1 MVELLSAQ
9 HPGSRNRSSRKGAG
23 HGITSITSSGPVLP
37 TRSSLTILPPPNG
50 LLRF

>member
-9 HPGSRNRSSRKGAG
+9 HPGSRNRSSRKGPG
-23 HGITSITSSGPVLP
+23 HGITGMTSSDPVLP
-37 TRSSLTILPPPNG
+37 TMSSPTVLPPPNG